1 MAALHRTEG
10 AVPAEFFMGD
20 THDADW
26 MEVIMIEII
35 KNVILIIQDVSVHS
49 NNSPIQLDICK
60 SVCPIYVFHVHY

>member
-20 THDADW
+20 KHDADW

-49 NNSPIQLDICK
+49 
-60 SVCPIYVFHVHY
+60 